1 MKKAEVIRYLEEKD
15 SEGYLTHPLM
25 LQIYEDDEDIPDY
38 VIDMICYK
46 PKPTEP
52 FIIYC
57 GEIGMDAIRQAAE
70 EYINSMATDE
80 IKSEIDFHILK
91 Q

>member
-38 VIDMICYK
+38 IIDMICYK
-46 PKPTEP
+46 HISPEP

-57 GEIGMDAIRQAAE
+57 GEIGMDAINEAVEA
-70 EYINSMATDE
+70 YLNSMATDE
-80 IKSEIDFHILK
+80 VKSEIDFHILK